1 MLIEKGILQHQDL
14 QKNWKIYSF
23 GKYDAAL
30 RAYRN
35 DYKEPIKIVRT
46 RKVLVDYAISE
57 YDDIQKGEV
66 YKVAIKRPS
75 FSSVLRMIAVITG
88 KKVMNIKLLETS
100 MGVNGISPHVNSSP
114 HPQTP
119 FGNGRR

>member
-23 GKYDAAL
+23 GKYDAVYIDTTKEVHVDAVL

-35 DYKEPIKIVRT
+35 DYKEPIKIVHT

-75 FSSVLRMIAVITG
+75 FSPVLRMIAVITG
-88 KKVMNIKLLETS
+88 KKVMNIK
-100 MGVNGISPHVNSSP
+100 
-114 HPQTP
+114 
-119 FGNGRR
+119 GNYWKLPWE